1 MIIAQAIRAAI
12 PLGLNVESPFSPLSD
27 AIRTPSLIPPPESVV
42 EEEVRRNTFWLLYAM
57 ERMGGCSN
65 GWALS
70 LDDQDVSQLLPMCG
84 FYFELGVCMMLLC
97 WLCNSMLN
105 EGLQASWSGSERQ
118 QALGKDAL
126 LLHPE
131 DQVDSF
137 NLYIK
142 GTMLL
147 SRVKAFNLR
156 FRAKRF
162 MGDPAYIYSP
172 TYAEVW
178 EKDSDK
184 ARNVT
189 ADPRRTPGFIEIDHI
204 ASMFRQS
211 FPMHLRDPIR
221 DGCVDSHLYSASLIP
236 HLYVNF
242 FFSPPQFFKFM
253 FIHSATILLHDPYAH
268 IHSPGC
274 VSAFKILEASRNIL
288 ELIYAVCSTSFDV
301 SLLDFFC
308 AVRYLALRSFRSNR

>member
-1 MIIAQAIRAAI
+1 MASISNW
-12 PLGLNVESPFSPLSD
+12 G
-27 AIRTPSLIPPPESVV
+27 
-42 EEEVRRNTFWLLYAM
+42 YA
-57 ERMGGCSN
+57 RYCCVGC
-65 GWALS
+65 
-70 LDDQDVSQLLPMCG
+70 VI
-84 FYFELGVCMMLLC
+84 LC
-97 WLCNSMLN
+97 LTKDS
-105 EGLQASWSGSERQ
+105 QASWTGSERQ
-118 QALGKDAL
+118 HALGKDIL

-142 GTMLL
+142 GSILL

-162 MGDPAYIYSP
+162 KGDPAYIYSP
-172 TYAEVW
+172 TYAELW
-178 EKDSDK
+178 EKNSEGAKD
-184 ARNVT
+184 VT
-189 ADPRRTPGFIEIDHI
+189 ADPRRTPGFIEMDHV

-211 FPMHLRDPIR
+211 FPLHLRNPIR
-221 DGCVDSHLYSASLIP
+221 DGRVDSHLYSASLIP
-236 HLYVNF
+236 HLYVNC
-242 FFSPPQFFKFM
+242 FSSPLRFCSFM
-253 FIHSATILLHDPYAH
+253 FTYSAIILLHDPYAH
-268 IHSPGC
+268 INTPGC